1 VSLAGGSK
9 ISSHAFPVS
18 FFASTYSRFA
28 LSRVW
33 RLSGFPDDCPVEELA
48 WSAVSAR

>member
-1 VSLAGGSK
+1 VPIAGRSK
-9 ISSHAFPVS
+9 IGSHAFPVS
-18 FFASTYSRFA
+18 FFASTDGRFA

-33 RLSGFPDDCPVEELA
+33 RLSDFRMIVLFKEQA